1 MLLKTANKALP
12 LPAKDT
18 DNYRQYRTVHR
29 FAPHF
34 NALTARLPFSTA
46 VVKWR

>member
-18 DNYRQYRTVHR
+18 DNYRQYRNVHR
-29 FAPHF
+29 FAPH
-34 NALTARLPFSTA
+34 LPRGYRFPPL
-46 VVKWR
+46 W